1 MKRIT
6 VKRGAYYDSVFLM
19 LATRGLKG
27 LAGVRDAIVAM
38 ATPMNVELL
47 CDMGFPSAE
56 LDGLGP
62 NDLVVAVDAQ
72 NDQAAEA

>member
-27 LAGVRDAIVAM
+27 IAGDRK
-38 ATPMNVELL
+38 
-47 CDMGFPSAE
+47 S
-56 LDGLGP
+56 
-62 NDLVVAVDAQ
+62 VV
-72 NDQAAEA
+72 